1 MARKTKEDWGREI
14 LEVRNRTLWVMFV
27 ICVVMSSASRCSGYN
42 QGYQAGQKS
51 VQQDIDSVRAAI
63 KAQYMQKQDS
73 IIKYQN
79 TLQR

>member
-14 LEVRNRTLWVMFV
+14 IDVRNNTLWGMFIV
-27 ICVVMSSASRCSGYN
+27 CVFMSSASHCSGYN
-42 QGYQAGQKS
+42 QGYRAGQKS
-51 VQQDIDSVRAAI
+51 VQQDIDSVKAEI

-79 TLQR
+79 TIQR